1 MKKISFNLLL
11 ALGALLAVAATVDL
25 NNTFNYSSQTIAPY
39 ISKDNTPVNN
49 SITDLGATLG
59 RVLFYDKN
67 MSLNNTIACA
77 SCHIQAFAFG
87 DTAVLSLGYEGG
99 LTGRHSMRLINA
111 RFSDEEKFFWDE
123 RANTLEEQTTMP
135 IQDHVEMGFSG
146 TNGNPDFDSLVRKLE
161 SINYYEPLF
170 TAAFGDN
177 TIDENRIQFALA
189 QFVRSIQSFDSKFD
203 IGRSQ
208 VNNDIDAFPNY
219 TASENN
225 GKLLFLNP
233 PPLGGA
239 GCAGCHRPPEFDID
253 PAALNNGIIG
263 VAGTLNDFDLT
274 NTRAPSLRDIVNPN
288 GALNGPLMHNG
299 RITSLESLVE
309 HYNLVPINPLN
320 TNLDQRLAGPGGNLQ
335 LTITE
340 KEDLINFL
348 KTLTG
353 TAVYTEEKWSN
364 PFDANGNID
373 VIPLL
378 TAHACTENNPETF
391 VIYPNPT
398 QDILHIKGIHPTQ
411 VIIYNSYGRL
421 VYCSSSFES
430 QQINI
435 QHLEKGMYHIEF
447 KYGESLTKFGKFL
460 KE

>member
-1 MKKISFNLLL
+1 
-11 ALGALLAVAATVDL
+11 
-25 NNTFNYSSQTIAPY
+25 
-39 ISKDNTPVNN
+39 
-49 SITDLGATLG
+49 
-59 RVLFYDKN
+59 
-67 MSLNNTIACA
+67 
-77 SCHIQAFAFG
+77 
-87 DTAVLSLGYEGG
+87 
-99 LTGRHSMRLINA
+99 MRLINA

-123 RANTLEEQTTMP
+123 RANTLEDQTTMP

-170 TAAFGDN
+170 ASAFGDN

-203 IGRSQ
+203 MGRSQ
-208 VNNDIDAFPNY
+208 VNSDIDAFPNY

-263 VAGTLNDFDLT
+263 VAGTLNDIDLT

-309 HYNLVPINPLN
+309 HYNLIPINPLN

-378 TAHACTENNPETF
+378 TAHAYTENNPATF

-411 VIIYNSYGRL
+411 VIIYNSTGRL
-421 VYCSSSFES
+421 VYSTSSFEG
-430 QQINI
+430 QKINV
-435 QHLEKGMYHIEF
+435 QDLEKGMYHIEF
-447 KYGESLTKFGKFL
+447 KYGASFTKFGKFL
-460 KE
+460 KD